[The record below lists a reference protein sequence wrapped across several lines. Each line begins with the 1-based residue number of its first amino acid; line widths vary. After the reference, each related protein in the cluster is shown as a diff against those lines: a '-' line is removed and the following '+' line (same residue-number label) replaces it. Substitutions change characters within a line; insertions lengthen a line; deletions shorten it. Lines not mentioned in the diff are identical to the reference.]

1 MTPRRTALA
10 AGVAALCAL
19 PGLGPAQEAGPAQ
32 RAAPAQRAGEAQQAA
47 PAQQAVLAGDVLK
60 SVRMVRTETP
70 PVIDGR
76 LDDAVWSAAAV
87 VDDFHQSQPI
97 EGAEPTERTEIYLL
111 YDEDALYI
119 GGRFWDSRP
128 DLIAAGTLRH
138 RSLRLGDDD
147 RIAIVLSPYNDRRS
161 GYKFETNA
169 NGVKHE
175 AIYQNVSQNLPVWNT
190 IWDAAS
196 TTGADGWTTE
206 IAIPLKSISF
216 DPENDTW
223 GVNFSR
229 AVRRKG
235 EEISWVSRN
244 RSYNPSIVGLATGF
258 TGLEQGL
265 GLDVVPSL
273 ALNRRRHFD
282 PADIAADNPS
292 GDTSSGPAG
301 ATANNSAGDSSGT
314 RPSLDL
320 FYKITPSLNGALT
333 LNTDF
338 SATEVDSRQ
347 VNLTRFNLFFPE
359 QRAFFLQDT
368 DIFEFG
374 RIGGRNSDTNQSV
387 SGPSREN
394 GRPFFSRRLGLSG
407 SGQPVDLDY
416 GGKLSGRIGPWS
428 VGGLAVRQAEF
439 GEVQSSDV
447 FVGRASLSVL
457 EESAVGFI
465 VTEGDPNSNL
475 GNSVAGMDFRYLNSR
490 LGNSRVIEAD
500 SWFLQSDTEGLV
512 GDDRAFG
519 LGLGAPNRAGLRWG
533 LAAKE
538 VQRNFNP
545 ALGYV
550 NRSGIRDRTAD
561 LGYTHH
567 FRGGPVASWF
577 ASVDAQRIEL
587 LGGGLQTQVVT
598 VTPLEIDSRSRDS
611 LVVQYKS
618 TDEVLIRPFRIYRD
632 PSDTSRQVVIP
643 EGRYSFGEYIATAS
657 SGSHRNFVAA
667 VNYRWGDF
675 FSGQREQ
682 YSTIMT
688 WRPTKHLTFNIAY
701 DYHDIR
707 LPQGAFVTR
716 LAHFTSEVAFNSD
729 LLWTNRIQYDN
740 VSEEVGINSRLHW
753 VLQDGREA
761 YLVLNHNLQD
771 YDRDNSYDKTLAD
784 LSLKVNYTFRF

>member
-1 MTPRRTALA
+1 MTFRHTASA
-10 AGVAALCAL
+10 AGFAALYAL
-19 PGLGPAQEAGPAQ
+19 SGPGAAQEAGPDA
-32 RAAPAQRAGEAQQAA
+32 
-47 PAQQAVLAGDVLK
+47 DVLK

-70 PVIDGR
+70 PAIDGR
-76 LDDAVWSAAAV
+76 LDDAVWARAAV

-111 YDEDALYI
+111 YDDDALYI
-119 GGRFWDSRP
+119 GGRFWDSEPER
-128 DLIAAGTLRH
+128 IAAGTLRH

-147 RIAIVLSPYNDRRS
+147 RIAIVLSPFNDRRS

-190 IWDAAS
+190 IWDVAS
-196 TTGADGWTTE
+196 TADSDGWATE

-216 DPENDTW
+216 DPELDTW
-223 GVNFSR
+223 GINFSR

-258 TGLEQGL
+258 TGLQQGL
-265 GLDVVPSL
+265 GLDVVPAV
-273 ALNRRRHFD
+273 ALNRRREF
-282 PADIAADNPS
+282 AAA
-292 GDTSSGPAG
+292 GDVS
-301 ATANNSAGDSSGT
+301 GDSSRS

-320 FYKITPSLNGALT
+320 FYKITPSLNSALT

-374 RIGGRNSDTNQSV
+374 RIGGRSSDVNQSV

-394 GRPFFSRRLGLSG
+394 GRPFFSRRLGLSD

-428 VGGLAVRQAEF
+428 VGGLAVRQTDFEDVA
-439 GEVQSSDV
+439 GSDV
-447 FVGRASLSVL
+447 FVGRASMSILD
-457 EESAVGFI
+457 ESAVGFI
-465 VTEGDPNSNL
+465 VTDGNPRSNL
-475 GNSVAGMDFRYLNSR
+475 DNSVTGVDLRYLNSR
-490 LGNSRVIEAD
+490 FGNSRVLEAD
-500 SWFLQSDTEGLV
+500 AWFLQSDTEGLS

-519 LGLGAPNRAGLRWG
+519 LGLRAPNRAGLRWG
-533 LAAKE
+533 LATKE
-538 VQRNFNP
+538 IQTNFNP

-550 NRSGIRDRTAD
+550 NRTGIRDRIAD
-561 LGYTHH
+561 VGYTHH
-567 FRGGPVASWF
+567 FRGGPIASWF
-577 ASVDAQRIEL
+577 ARVDAQRIEL
-587 LGGGLQTQVVT
+587 LDGGLQTQVVT
-598 VTPLEIDSRSRDS
+598 ITPLEIDSRSRDTV
-611 LVVQYKS
+611 VVQYKS

-632 PSDTSRQVVIP
+632 SADPSRQVVIP
-643 EGRYSFGEYIATAS
+643 PGRYSFDEFIASAN
-657 SGSHRNFVAA
+657 SGSHRRLVAA
-667 VNYRWGDF
+667 VHHRWGEF
-675 FSGQREQ
+675 FSGQRDQ
-682 YSTIMT
+682 YSTIVT
-688 WRPTKHLTFNIAY
+688 WRPTKHFTFRVGY

-716 LAHFTSEVAFNSD
+716 LANLATEVAFNSD
-729 LLWTNRIQYDN
+729 LLWINRVQYDN
-740 VSEEVGINSRLHW
+740 LSEEVGINSRLHW
-753 VLQDGREA
+753 VLRDGREA

-771 YDRDNSYDKTLAD
+771 YDRDNSFDETLSD

>member
-1 MTPRRTALA
+1 MRHTVLA
-10 AGVAALCAL
+10 AGIAALCAL
-19 PGLGPAQEAGPAQ
+19 PGLSA
-32 RAAPAQRAGEAQQAA
+32 AQQAGL
-47 PAQQAVLAGDVLK
+47 AQRPGPEGDVLK
-60 SVRMVRTETP
+60 SVRMVRTDTP

-76 LDDAVWSAAAV
+76 LDDAVWASAAV

-97 EGAEPTERTEIYLL
+97 EGGEPTERTEIYLL

-119 GGRFWDSRP
+119 GGRFWDSEP
-128 DLIAAGTLRH
+128 DLIAASTLRH

-147 RIAIVLSPYNDRRS
+147 RIAIVLSPHNDRRS

-190 IWDAAS
+190 IWDVAS
-196 TTGADGWTTE
+196 TTDAEGWVTE

-223 GVNFSR
+223 GINFSR

-244 RSYNPSIVGLATGF
+244 RSYNPSIVGLATGL
-258 TGLEQGL
+258 TGLQQGL

-273 ALNRRRHFD
+273 ALNRRRLFD
-282 PADIAADNPS
+282 PADNPS
-292 GDTSSGPAG
+292 GETSRS
-301 ATANNSAGDSSGT
+301 

-320 FYKITPSLNGALT
+320 FYKITPSLNSALT

-338 SATEVDSRQ
+338 SASEVDSRQ

-374 RIGGRNSDTNQSV
+374 RIGGRNSDTNQSI

-394 GRPFFSRRLGLSG
+394 GRPFFSRRLGLSD

-439 GEVQSSDV
+439 GGIESSEV
-447 FVGRASLSVL
+447 FVGRASLSIL
-457 EESAVGFI
+457 EESAVGLI
-465 VTEGDPNSNL
+465 VTDGDPNTNL
-475 GNSVAGMDFRYLNSR
+475 DNSVAGADFRYLNSR
-490 LGNSRVIEAD
+490 LGYGGVIEGDA
-500 SWFLQSDTEGLV
+500 WFLQSDTEGLTE
-512 GDDRAFG
+512 DDRAFG
-519 LGLGAPNRAGLRWG
+519 LGLRAPNRAGLRWG

-538 VQRNFNP
+538 VQSNFNP

-567 FRGGPVASWF
+567 YRGGPIASWF
-577 ASVDAQRIEL
+577 ASIDAQRIEL

-598 VTPLEIDSRSRDS
+598 ITPLEIDSRSRDT
-611 LVVQYKS
+611 LVVQFKS

-643 EGRYSFGEYIATAS
+643 EGRYSFDEYIATAS

-688 WRPTKHLTFNIAY
+688 WRPTKHFTFRLAY

-716 LAHFTSEVAFNSD
+716 LANFTSEVAFNSD

-753 VLQDGREA
+753 VLRDGRDA

-771 YDRDNSYDKTLAD
+771 YDRNNSYDETLAD

>member
-1 MTPRRTALA
+1 MRHTVLA
-10 AGVAALCAL
+10 AGIAALCAL
-19 PGLGPAQEAGPAQ
+19 PGLSA
-32 RAAPAQRAGEAQQAA
+32 AQQAGL
-47 PAQQAVLAGDVLK
+47 AQRPGPEGDVLK
-60 SVRMVRTETP
+60 SVRMVRTDTP

-76 LDDAVWSAAAV
+76 LDDAVWASAAV

-97 EGAEPTERTEIYLL
+97 EGGEPTERTEIYLL

-119 GGRFWDSRP
+119 GGRFWDSEP
-128 DLIAAGTLRH
+128 DLIAASTLRH

-147 RIAIVLSPYNDRRS
+147 RIAIVLSPHNDRRS

-190 IWDAAS
+190 IWDVAS
-196 TTGADGWTTE
+196 TTDAEGWVTE

-223 GVNFSR
+223 GINFSR

-244 RSYNPSIVGLATGF
+244 RSYNPSIVGLATGL
-258 TGLEQGL
+258 TGLQQGL

-273 ALNRRRHFD
+273 ALNRRRLFD
-282 PADIAADNPS
+282 PADNPS
-292 GDTSSGPAG
+292 GETSRS
-301 ATANNSAGDSSGT
+301 

-320 FYKITPSLNGALT
+320 FYKITPSLNSALT

-338 SATEVDSRQ
+338 SASEVDSRQ

-374 RIGGRNSDTNQSV
+374 RIGGRNSDTNQSI

-394 GRPFFSRRLGLSG
+394 GRPFFSRRLGLSD

-439 GEVQSSDV
+439 GGIESSEV
-447 FVGRASLSVL
+447 FVGRASLSIL
-457 EESAVGFI
+457 EESAVGLI
-465 VTEGDPNSNL
+465 VTDGDPNTNL
-475 GNSVAGMDFRYLNSR
+475 DNSVAGADFRYLNSR
-490 LGNSRVIEAD
+490 LGNGGVIEGDA
-500 SWFLQSDTEGLV
+500 WFLQSDTEGLTE
-512 GDDRAFG
+512 DDRAFG
-519 LGLGAPNRAGLRWG
+519 LGLRAPNRAGLRWG

-538 VQRNFNP
+538 VQSNFNP

-567 FRGGPVASWF
+567 YRGGPIASWF
-577 ASVDAQRIEL
+577 ASIDAQRIEL

-598 VTPLEIDSRSRDS
+598 ITPLEIDSRSRDT
-611 LVVQYKS
+611 LVVQFKS

-643 EGRYSFGEYIATAS
+643 EGRYSFDEYIATAS

-688 WRPTKHLTFNIAY
+688 WRPTKHFTFRLAY

-716 LAHFTSEVAFNSD
+716 LANFTSEVAFNSD

-753 VLQDGREA
+753 VLRDGRDA

-771 YDRDNSYDKTLAD
+771 YDRNNSYDETLAD

>member
-1 MTPRRTALA
+1 MTLRHTALA
-10 AGVAALCAL
+10 AGIAVLCAL
-19 PGLGPAQEAGPAQ
+19 PGLSVAQQAGLAQ
-32 RAAPAQRAGEAQQAA
+32 RADAAQRAE
-47 PAQQAVLAGDVLK
+47 PEGDALK
-60 SVRMVRTETP
+60 SVRMVRTDTP

-76 LDDAVWSAAAV
+76 LDDAVWASAAV

-190 IWDAAS
+190 IWDVAS
-196 TTGADGWTTE
+196 TTDAEGWVTE

-223 GVNFSR
+223 GINFSR

-244 RSYNPSIVGLATGF
+244 RSYNPGIVGEAIGLV
-258 TGLEQGL
+258 GLEQGL

-273 ALNRRRHFD
+273 ALNRRRVFD
-282 PADIAADNPS
+282 PS
-292 GDTSSGPAG
+292 GETSRS
-301 ATANNSAGDSSGT
+301 

-320 FYKITPSLNGALT
+320 FYKITPSLNSALT

-347 VNLTRFNLFFPE
+347 VNLTRFSLFFPE

-374 RIGGRNSDTNQSV
+374 RIGGRNSDTNQSI

-394 GRPFFSRRLGLSG
+394 GRPFFSRRLGLSD

-439 GEVQSSDV
+439 GGIESSDV
-447 FVGRASLSVL
+447 FVGRASLSIL

-465 VTEGDPNSNL
+465 VTDGDPNTNL
-475 GNSVAGMDFRYLNSR
+475 DNSVAGADFRYLNSR
-490 LGNSRVIEAD
+490 LGNGGVIEAD
-500 SWFLQSDTEGLV
+500 AWFLQSDTEGLSA
-512 GDDRAFG
+512 DDRAFG
-519 LGLGAPNRAGLRWG
+519 LGLRAPNRAGLRWG

-538 VQRNFNP
+538 VQSNFNP

-561 LGYTHH
+561 LGYTHF
-567 FRGGPVASWF
+567 FRGGPIASWF
-577 ASVDAQRIEL
+577 ASIDAQRIEL
-587 LGGGLQTQVVT
+587 LGGGLQTQVFT
-598 VTPLEIDSRSRDS
+598 ITPLEIDSRSRDS

-643 EGRYSFGEYIATAS
+643 AGRYSFDEYIATAA
-657 SGSHRNFVAA
+657 SGSHRNLVAA

-688 WRPTKHLTFNIAY
+688 WRPTKHFTFRLAY

-716 LAHFTSEVAFNSD
+716 LANFTSEVAFNSD

-753 VLQDGREA
+753 VLRDGREA

-771 YDRDNSYDKTLAD
+771 YDRNNSYDETLSD

>member
-1 MTPRRTALA
+1 MTLRHTVLA
-10 AGVAALCAL
+10 AGIAALCAL
-19 PGLGPAQEAGPAQ
+19 PGLSA
-32 RAAPAQRAGEAQQAA
+32 AQQAGL
-47 PAQQAVLAGDVLK
+47 AQRPGPEGDVLK
-60 SVRMVRTETP
+60 SVRMVRTDTP

-76 LDDAVWSAAAV
+76 LDDAVWASAAV

-97 EGAEPTERTEIYLL
+97 EGGEPTERTEIYLL

-119 GGRFWDSRP
+119 GGRFWDSEP
-128 DLIAAGTLRH
+128 DLIAASTLRH

-147 RIAIVLSPYNDRRS
+147 RIAIVLSPHNDRRS

-190 IWDAAS
+190 IWDVAS
-196 TTGADGWTTE
+196 TTDAEGWVTE

-223 GVNFSR
+223 GINFSR

-244 RSYNPSIVGLATGF
+244 RSYNPSIVGLATGL
-258 TGLEQGL
+258 TGLQQGL

-273 ALNRRRHFD
+273 ALNRRRLFD
-282 PADIAADNPS
+282 PADNPS
-292 GDTSSGPAG
+292 GETSRS
-301 ATANNSAGDSSGT
+301 

-320 FYKITPSLNGALT
+320 FYKITPSLNSALT

-338 SATEVDSRQ
+338 SASEVDSRQ

-374 RIGGRNSDTNQSV
+374 RIGGRNSDTNQSI

-394 GRPFFSRRLGLSG
+394 GRPFFSRRLGLSD

-439 GEVQSSDV
+439 GGIESSEV
-447 FVGRASLSVL
+447 FVGRASLSIL
-457 EESAVGFI
+457 EESAVGLI
-465 VTEGDPNSNL
+465 VTDGDPNTNL
-475 GNSVAGMDFRYLNSR
+475 DNSVAGADFRYLNSR
-490 LGNSRVIEAD
+490 LGNGGVIEGDA
-500 SWFLQSDTEGLV
+500 WFLQSDTEGLTE
-512 GDDRAFG
+512 DDRAFG
-519 LGLGAPNRAGLRWG
+519 LGLRAPNRAGLRWG

-538 VQRNFNP
+538 VQSNFNP

-567 FRGGPVASWF
+567 YRGGPIASWF
-577 ASVDAQRIEL
+577 ASIDAQRIEL

-598 VTPLEIDSRSRDS
+598 ITPLEIDSRSRDT
-611 LVVQYKS
+611 LVVQFKS

-643 EGRYSFGEYIATAS
+643 EGRYSFDEYIATAS

-688 WRPTKHLTFNIAY
+688 WRPTKHFTFRLAY

-716 LAHFTSEVAFNSD
+716 LANFTSEVAFNSD

-753 VLQDGREA
+753 VLRDGRDA

-771 YDRDNSYDKTLAD
+771 YDRNNSYDETLAD

>member
-1 MTPRRTALA
+1 MSRRPKAWP
-10 AGVAALCAL
+10 AGVAALGALAGVCA
-19 PGLGPAQEAGPAQ
+19 AQEPAA
-32 RAAPAQRAGEAQQAA
+32 RAE
-47 PAQQAVLAGDVLK
+47 VLK
-60 SVRMVRTETP
+60 SVRMVRTDTP

-76 LDDAVWSAAAV
+76 LDDAVWARAAV

-97 EGAEPTERTEIYLL
+97 EGAEPTERTEVYLL
-111 YDEDALYI
+111 YDDDTLYI
-119 GGRFWDSRP
+119 GGRFWDSEPER
-128 DLIAAGTLRH
+128 IAAGTLRH

-147 RIAIVLSPYNDRRS
+147 RIAVVLSPFNDRRS

-175 AIYQNVSQNLPVWNT
+175 AIYQNVSQNLPVWDT
-190 IWDAAS
+190 IWDVAS
-196 TTGADGWTTE
+196 TTDADGWMTE

-258 TGLEQGL
+258 AGLQQGL
-265 GLDVVPSL
+265 GLDVVPSI
-273 ALNRRRHFD
+273 ALNRRRVFD
-282 PADIAADNPS
+282 PS
-292 GDTSSGPAG
+292 GDSSA
-301 ATANNSAGDSSGT
+301 S

-347 VNLTRFNLFFPE
+347 VNLSRFNLFFPE

-374 RIGGRNSDTNQSV
+374 RIGGRGSDVNRSV

-394 GRPFFSRRLGLSG
+394 GRPFFSRSLGLG
-407 SGQPVDLDY
+407 DSGQPVDLDY

-428 VGGLAVRQAEF
+428 VGGLAVRQAGF
-439 GEVQSSDV
+439 GGVRSGNA
-447 FVGRASLSVL
+447 FVGRASLSIL

-465 VTEGDPNSNL
+465 VTEGDPRSNSD
-475 GNSVAGMDFRYLNSR
+475 NSVAGADFRYLNSR
-490 LGNSRVIEAD
+490 LGNGRVIEAD
-500 SWFLQSDTEGLV
+500 AWFLRSDTDGRS
-512 GDDRAFG
+512 GNDRAFG
-519 LGLGAPNRAGLRWG
+519 LGLRAPNRAGLRWG
-533 LAAKE
+533 LAARE
-538 VQRNFNP
+538 VQSNFNP

-550 NRSGIRDRTAD
+550 NRSGIRDHTAD
-561 LGYTHH
+561 LGYTRH
-567 FRGGPVASWF
+567 FRGGRVASWF
-577 ASVDAQRIEL
+577 ASVDAQRIDL
-587 LGGGLQTQVVT
+587 LDGGLQTQVIT

-611 LVVQYKS
+611 FVLQYIS
-618 TDEVLIRPFRIYRD
+618 TDEVLVRPFRIHQDLSD
-632 PSDTSRQVVIP
+632 PSRQVVIP
-643 EGRYSFGEYIATAS
+643 RGRYSFDEYVATVA
-657 SGSHRNFVAA
+657 SGSHRKFVAA
-667 VNYRWGDF
+667 VHHRRGDF
-675 FSGQREQ
+675 FSGKRIN
-682 YSTIMT
+682 YGTIMT
-688 WRPTKHLTFNIAY
+688 LRPTKHFTFRFGY
-701 DYHDIR
+701 DHHDIR

-716 LAHFTSEVAFNSD
+716 LANLSSEVAFNAN
-729 LLWTNRIQYDN
+729 LLWINRVQYDN
-740 VSEEVGINSRLHW
+740 VSEEVGVNSRLHW

-771 YDRDNSYDKTLAD
+771 YDRDNSFDETLSD
-784 LSLKVNYTFRF
+784 LSVKVNYTFRF

>member
-1 MTPRRTALA
+1 MTLRHTVLA
-10 AGVAALCAL
+10 AGIAALCAL
-19 PGLGPAQEAGPAQ
+19 PGLSA
-32 RAAPAQRAGEAQQAA
+32 AQQAGL
-47 PAQQAVLAGDVLK
+47 AQRPGPEGDVLK
-60 SVRMVRTETP
+60 SVRMVRTDTP

-76 LDDAVWSAAAV
+76 LDDAVWASAAV

-97 EGAEPTERTEIYLL
+97 EGGEPTERTEIYLL

-119 GGRFWDSRP
+119 GGRFWDSEP
-128 DLIAAGTLRH
+128 DLIAASTLRH

-147 RIAIVLSPYNDRRS
+147 RIAIVLSPHNDRRS

-190 IWDAAS
+190 IWDVAS
-196 TTGADGWTTE
+196 TTDAEGWVTE

-223 GVNFSR
+223 GINFSR

-244 RSYNPSIVGLATGF
+244 RSYNPSIVGLATGL
-258 TGLEQGL
+258 TGLQQGL

-273 ALNRRRHFD
+273 ALNRRRLFD
-282 PADIAADNPS
+282 PADNPS
-292 GDTSSGPAG
+292 GETSRS
-301 ATANNSAGDSSGT
+301 

-320 FYKITPSLNGALT
+320 FYKITPSLNSALT

-338 SATEVDSRQ
+338 SASEVDSRQ

-374 RIGGRNSDTNQSV
+374 RIGGRNSDTNQSI

-394 GRPFFSRRLGLSG
+394 GRPFFSRRLGLSD

-439 GEVQSSDV
+439 GGIESSEV
-447 FVGRASLSVL
+447 FVGRASLSIL
-457 EESAVGFI
+457 EESAVGLI
-465 VTEGDPNSNL
+465 VTDGDPNTNL
-475 GNSVAGMDFRYLNSR
+475 DNSVAGADFRYLNSR
-490 LGNSRVIEAD
+490 LGYGGVIEGDA
-500 SWFLQSDTEGLV
+500 WFLQSDTEGLTE
-512 GDDRAFG
+512 DDRAFG
-519 LGLGAPNRAGLRWG
+519 LGLRAPNRAGLRWG

-538 VQRNFNP
+538 VQSNFNP

-567 FRGGPVASWF
+567 YRGGPIASWF
-577 ASVDAQRIEL
+577 ASIDAQRIEL

-598 VTPLEIDSRSRDS
+598 ITPLEIDSRSRDT
-611 LVVQYKS
+611 LVVQFKS

-643 EGRYSFGEYIATAS
+643 EGRYSFDEYIATAS

-688 WRPTKHLTFNIAY
+688 WRPTKHFTFRLAY

-716 LAHFTSEVAFNSD
+716 LANFTSEVAFNSD

-753 VLQDGREA
+753 VLRDGRDA

-771 YDRDNSYDKTLAD
+771 YDRNNSYDETLAD

>member
-1 MTPRRTALA
+1 MTFRHTASA
-10 AGVAALCAL
+10 AGIAALCAL
-19 PGLGPAQEAGPAQ
+19 PGPGA
-32 RAAPAQRAGEAQQAA
+32 AQQAGPDA
-47 PAQQAVLAGDVLK
+47 DVLK
-60 SVRMVRTETP
+60 SVRMVRTDTP

-76 LDDAVWSAAAV
+76 LDDAVWARAAL

-119 GGRFWDSRP
+119 GGRFWDSEPER
-128 DLIAAGTLRH
+128 IAASTLRH

-147 RIAIVLSPYNDRRS
+147 RIAIVLSPFNDRRS

-190 IWDAAS
+190 IWDVAS
-196 TTGADGWTTE
+196 TTNSDGWATE

-216 DPENDTW
+216 DPDNDTW
-223 GVNFSR
+223 GINFSR

-244 RSYNPSIVGLATGF
+244 RTYNPSIVGIATGL

-265 GLDVVPSL
+265 GLDIVPSV

-282 PADIAADNPS
+282 SAVENP
-292 GDTSSGPAG
+292 DKIAG
-301 ATANNSAGDSSGT
+301 AVPGENPGGIAGDSSRT

-320 FYKITPSLNGALT
+320 FYKVTPSLNAALT

-374 RIGGRNSDTNQSV
+374 RIGGRTSDANRSA
-387 SGPSREN
+387 SGASLQN
-394 GRPFFSRRLGLSG
+394 GRPFFSRRLGLSAT
-407 SGQPVDLDY
+407 GQPVDLDY

-439 GEVQSSDV
+439 GGVGSSDV
-447 FVGRASLSVL
+447 FAGRASLSIL
-457 EESAVGFI
+457 EESALGFI

-475 GNSVAGMDFRYLNSR
+475 GNSVAGVDFRYLNSR
-490 LGNSRVIEAD
+490 LGNSRVLEAD
-500 SWFLQSDTEGLV
+500 AWFMESDTEGLS

-519 LGLGAPNRAGLRWG
+519 LGLRAPNRSGLRWG
-533 LAAKE
+533 LASKE
-538 VQRNFNP
+538 IQRNFNP

-550 NRSGIRDRTAD
+550 NRSGIRDQTAD
-561 LGYTHH
+561 VGHTHY
-567 FRGGPVASWF
+567 FSGGPIASWF
-577 ASVDAQRIEL
+577 AGIDVQRIERL
-587 LGGGLQTQVVT
+587 DGGLQTQVIT
-598 VTPLEIDSRSRDS
+598 VTPLEIDSRSRDGI
-611 LVVQYKS
+611 VVQHQS
-618 TDEVLIRPFRIYRD
+618 TDEVLARPFRIHRD
-632 PSDTSRQVVIP
+632 PSDASRLIVIP
-643 EGRYSFGEYIATAS
+643 EGRYSFDEYVVTAS
-657 SGSHRNFVAA
+657 SGSHRKLAA
-667 VNYRWGDF
+667 GVNYRSGDF
-675 FSGQREQ
+675 YGGERVNLA
-682 YSTIMT
+682 TIVT
-688 WRPTKHLTFNIAY
+688 WRPTKNFTFRLAY
-701 DYHDIR
+701 DWNDIS

-716 LAHFTSEVAFNSD
+716 LSQLTTEVAFNSD
-729 LLWTNRIQYDN
+729 LSWINLVQYDN
-740 VSEEVGINSRLHW
+740 VTEEVGINSRLHW
-753 VLQDGREA
+753 VLRDGREA

-771 YDRDNSYDKTLAD
+771 YDRDNSFDETLSD

>member
-1 MTPRRTALA
+1 MTFRHTASA
-10 AGVAALCAL
+10 AGFAALYAL
-19 PGLGPAQEAGPAQ
+19 SGPGAAQEAGPDA
-32 RAAPAQRAGEAQQAA
+32 
-47 PAQQAVLAGDVLK
+47 DVLK
-60 SVRMVRTETP
+60 SVRMVRTDTP
-70 PVIDGR
+70 PAIDGR
-76 LDDAVWSAAAV
+76 LDDAVWTRAAI

-111 YDEDALYI
+111 YDDDALYI
-119 GGRFWDSRP
+119 GGRFWDSEPER
-128 DLIAAGTLRH
+128 IAAGTLRH

-147 RIAIVLSPYNDRRS
+147 RIAIVLSPFNDRRS

-190 IWDAAS
+190 IWDVAS
-196 TTGADGWTTE
+196 SADSEGWVTE

-216 DPENDTW
+216 DPELDTW
-223 GVNFSR
+223 GINFSR

-258 TGLEQGL
+258 TGLQQGL
-265 GLDVVPSL
+265 GLDVVPAV
-273 ALNRRRHFD
+273 ALNRRREF
-282 PADIAADNPS
+282 AAA
-292 GDTSSGPAG
+292 GDVS
-301 ATANNSAGDSSGT
+301 GDSSRS

-320 FYKITPSLNGALT
+320 FYKITPSLNSALT

-374 RIGGRNSDTNQSV
+374 RIGGRSSDVNQSV

-394 GRPFFSRRLGLSG
+394 GRPFFSRRLGLSD

-428 VGGLAVRQAEF
+428 VGGLAVRQTDFEDVA
-439 GEVQSSDV
+439 GSDV
-447 FVGRASLSVL
+447 FVGRASMSILD
-457 EESAVGFI
+457 ESAVGFI
-465 VTEGDPNSNL
+465 VTDGDPNSNL
-475 GNSVAGMDFRYLNSR
+475 DNSVTGVDLRYLNSR
-490 LGNSRVIEAD
+490 FGNNRVLEAD
-500 SWFLQSDTEGLV
+500 AWFLQSDTEGLS

-519 LGLGAPNRAGLRWG
+519 LGLRAPNRAGLRWG
-533 LAAKE
+533 LATKE
-538 VQRNFNP
+538 IQTNFNP

-550 NRSGIRDRTAD
+550 NRAGIRDRIAD
-561 LGYTHH
+561 VGYTHH

-577 ASVDAQRIEL
+577 AGIDAQRIEL
-587 LGGGLQTQVVT
+587 LDGGLQTQVVT
-598 VTPLEIDSRSRDS
+598 ITPLEIDSRSRDTV
-611 LVVQYKS
+611 VVQYKS
-618 TDEVLIRPFRIYRD
+618 TDEVLIRPFHIYRD
-632 PSDTSRQVVIP
+632 SADPSRQVVIP
-643 EGRYSFGEYIATAS
+643 PGRYSFDEFIASAN
-657 SGSHRNFVAA
+657 SGSHRRLVAA
-667 VNYRWGDF
+667 VHHQWGEF
-675 FSGQREQ
+675 FSGQRDQ
-682 YSTIMT
+682 YSTIVT
-688 WRPTKHLTFNIAY
+688 WRPTKHFTFRVGY

-716 LAHFTSEVAFNSD
+716 LANLATEVAFNSD
-729 LLWTNRIQYDN
+729 LLWINLVQYDN
-740 VSEEVGINSRLHW
+740 LSEEVGINSRLHW
-753 VLQDGREA
+753 VLRDGREA

-771 YDRDNSYDKTLAD
+771 YDRDNSFDETLSD

>member
-1 MTPRRTALA
+1 MTTPRTALA
-10 AGVAALCAL
+10 ASAALCLL
-19 PGLGPAQEAGPAQ
+19 PGPGA
-32 RAAPAQRAGEAQQAA
+32 
-47 PAQQAVLAGDVLK
+47 AQQAVSDADAMK
-60 SVRMVRTETP
+60 SVRMVRTDTP

-76 LDDAVWSAAAV
+76 LDDAVWARAAV

-119 GGRFWDSRP
+119 GGRFWDSEP
-128 DLIAAGTLRH
+128 DLIAASTLRH

-175 AIYQNVSQNLPVWNT
+175 AIYQNVSQNLSVWNT
-190 IWDAAS
+190 IWDVAS
-196 TTGADGWTTE
+196 STDNEGWITE

-216 DPENDTW
+216 DPANDTW
-223 GVNFSR
+223 GINFSR

-244 RSYNPSIVGLATGF
+244 RSYNPGIVGLATGI

-265 GLDVVPSL
+265 GLDVVPSF
-273 ALNRRRHFD
+273 ALNRRQIFD
-282 PADIAADNPS
+282 PS
-292 GDTSSGPAG
+292 SDTSRS
-301 ATANNSAGDSSGT
+301 

-320 FYKITPSLNGALT
+320 FYKITPSLNSALT

-347 VNLTRFNLFFPE
+347 VNLTRFSLFFPE

-374 RIGGRNSDTNQSV
+374 RLGSRNSDVNRSL

-394 GRPFFSRRLGLSG
+394 GRPFFSRRLGLSD

-416 GGKLSGRIGPWS
+416 GGKLSGRIGSWS

-439 GEVQSSDV
+439 GEVDSSDV
-447 FVGRASLSVL
+447 FVGRASLSIL

-465 VTEGDPNSNL
+465 VTQGDPNSNL
-475 GNSVAGMDFRYLNSR
+475 DNSVAGVDFRYLNSR
-490 LGNSRVIEAD
+490 LGNGRVIEAD
-500 SWFLQSDTEGLV
+500 AWFQQSDTEGLS

-519 LGLGAPNRAGLRWG
+519 LGLRAPNRSGLRWG

-538 VQRNFNP
+538 IQSDFNP
-545 ALGYV
+545 ALGFV
-550 NRSGIRDRTAD
+550 NRSGIRDQTAD

-567 FRGGPVASWF
+567 FRGGPIASWF
-577 ASVDAQRIEL
+577 ASIDAQRIERL
-587 LGGGLQTQVVT
+587 DGGLQTQVFT
-598 VTPLEIDSRSRDS
+598 ISPLEIDSRSRDS
-611 LVVQYKS
+611 LVVQYQS

-632 PSDTSRQVVIP
+632 PSDPSRQVVIP
-643 EGRYSFGEYIATAS
+643 AGRYSFDEYVATAT
-657 SGSHRNFVAA
+657 SGSHRNLVAA
-667 VNYRWGDF
+667 VHHRWGEF
-675 FSGQREQ
+675 FSGKRDQ

-688 WRPTKHLTFNIAY
+688 WRPTKHFTFRVGY

-716 LAHFTSEVAFNSD
+716 LANFTSEVAFNSD

-771 YDRDNSYDKTLAD
+771 FDRNNSFHETLSD
-784 LSLKVNYTFRF
+784 LSMKVNYTFRF

>member
-1 MTPRRTALA
+1 MRHTVLA

-19 PGLGPAQEAGPAQ
+19 PGLSAAQQAGAAQPAEPAQ
-32 RAAPAQRAGEAQQAA
+32 RAAPAG
-47 PAQQAVLAGDVLK
+47 GVLK
-60 SVRMVRTETP
+60 SVRMVRTDTP

-76 LDDAVWSAAAV
+76 LDDAVWAHAAV

-119 GGRFWDSRP
+119 GGRFWDSEP

-190 IWDAAS
+190 IWDVAS
-196 TTGADGWTTE
+196 TTDSEGWVTE

-223 GVNFSR
+223 GINFSR

-244 RSYNPSIVGLATGF
+244 RSYNPGIVGEATGF
-258 TGLEQGL
+258 AGLEQGL
-265 GLDVVPSL
+265 GLDVVPSF
-273 ALNRRRHFD
+273 ALNRRRVFD
-282 PADIAADNPS
+282 PS
-292 GDTSSGPAG
+292 GESSR
-301 ATANNSAGDSSGT
+301 S

-320 FYKITPSLNGALT
+320 FYKVTPSLNSALT
-333 LNTDF
+333 VNTDF

-347 VNLTRFNLFFPE
+347 VNLTRFSLFFPE

-394 GRPFFSRRLGLSG
+394 GRPFFSRRLGLSD

-428 VGGLAVRQAEF
+428 VGALAVRQAEF
-439 GEVQSSDV
+439 GGVESSDV
-447 FVGRASLSVL
+447 FVGRASLSIL

-465 VTEGDPNSNL
+465 VTDGDPNTNL
-475 GNSVAGMDFRYLNSR
+475 DNSVAGMDFRFLNSR
-490 LGNSRVIEAD
+490 LGNGGVMEAD
-500 SWFLQSDTEGLV
+500 AWFLQSDTEGLNA
-512 GDDRAFG
+512 DDRAFG
-519 LGLGAPNRAGLRWG
+519 LGLRAPNRAGLRWG

-538 VQRNFNP
+538 VQSNFNP

-550 NRSGIRDRTAD
+550 NRSGIRDHTAD

-567 FRGGPVASWF
+567 FRGGPIASWF

-587 LGGGLQTQVVT
+587 LRGGLQTQVFT
-598 VTPLEIDSRSRDS
+598 ITPLEIDSRSRDS
-611 LVVQYKS
+611 LVVQYKF

-643 EGRYSFGEYIATAS
+643 EGRYSFDEYIATAS
-657 SGSHRNFVAA
+657 SGSHRNLVAA

-688 WRPTKHLTFNIAY
+688 WRPTKHFTFTLAY

-729 LLWTNRIQYDN
+729 LLWTNQIQYDN

-753 VLQDGREA
+753 VLRDGREA

-771 YDRDNSYDKTLAD
+771 YDRDNSYDETLAD

>member
-1 MTPRRTALA
+1 MRHTVLA
-10 AGVAALCAL
+10 AGIAALCTL
-19 PGLGPAQEAGPAQ
+19 PGMSAAQQSGLAQ
-32 RAAPAQRAGEAQQAA
+32 RAEPE
-47 PAQQAVLAGDVLK
+47 GDALK
-60 SVRMVRTETP
+60 SVRMVRTDTP

-76 LDDAVWSAAAV
+76 LDDAVWASAAV

-111 YDEDALYI
+111 YDENALYI
-119 GGRFWDSRP
+119 GGRFWDSEP

-190 IWDAAS
+190 IWDVAS
-196 TTGADGWTTE
+196 TTDAEGWVTE

-223 GVNFSR
+223 GINFSR

-244 RSYNPSIVGLATGF
+244 RSYNPGIVGLATGL
-258 TGLEQGL
+258 TGLQQGL

-273 ALNRRRHFD
+273 ALNRRRFFD
-282 PADIAADNPS
+282 PVSNPS
-292 GDTSSGPAG
+292 ADPSRS
-301 ATANNSAGDSSGT
+301 

-347 VNLTRFNLFFPE
+347 VNLTRFSLFFPE

-394 GRPFFSRRLGLSG
+394 GRPFFSRRLGLSD

-439 GEVQSSDV
+439 GGIESSDV
-447 FVGRASLSVL
+447 FVGRASLSIL

-465 VTEGDPNSNL
+465 VTDGDPNSNL
-475 GNSVAGMDFRYLNSR
+475 DNSVAGVDIRYLNSR
-490 LGNSRVIEAD
+490 LGNSRVLEAD
-500 SWFLQSDTEGLV
+500 AWLLQSDTEGLTE
-512 GDDRAFG
+512 DDHAFG
-519 LGLGAPNRAGLRWG
+519 LGLRAPNRAGLRWG

-538 VQRNFNP
+538 VQSNFNP

-567 FRGGPVASWF
+567 YRGGPIASWF
-577 ASVDAQRIEL
+577 ASIDAQRIEL

-598 VTPLEIDSRSRDS
+598 ITPLEIDSRSRDT

-643 EGRYSFGEYIATAS
+643 EGRYSFDEYIATAA
-657 SGSHRNFVAA
+657 SGSHRNLVAA

-688 WRPTKHLTFNIAY
+688 WRPTKHFTFRLAY

-716 LAHFTSEVAFNSD
+716 LANFTSEVAFNSD

-753 VLQDGREA
+753 VLRDGREA

-771 YDRDNSYDKTLAD
+771 YDRNNSYDETLAD

>member
-1 MTPRRTALA
+1 MRHTVLA
-10 AGVAALCAL
+10 AGIAALCTL
-19 PGLGPAQEAGPAQ
+19 PGMSAAQQSGLAQ
-32 RAAPAQRAGEAQQAA
+32 RAEPE
-47 PAQQAVLAGDVLK
+47 GDALK
-60 SVRMVRTETP
+60 SVRMVRTDTP

-76 LDDAVWSAAAV
+76 LDDAVWASAAV

-111 YDEDALYI
+111 YDENALYI
-119 GGRFWDSRP
+119 GGRFWDSEP
-128 DLIAAGTLRH
+128 GLIAAGTLRH

-190 IWDAAS
+190 IWDVAS
-196 TTGADGWTTE
+196 TTDAEGWVTE

-223 GVNFSR
+223 GINFSR

-235 EEISWVSRN
+235 EEIAWVSRN
-244 RSYNPSIVGLATGF
+244 RSYNPGIVGLATGL
-258 TGLEQGL
+258 TGLQQGL

-273 ALNRRRHFD
+273 ALNRRRFFD
-282 PADIAADNPS
+282 PASNPS
-292 GDTSSGPAG
+292 ADPSRS
-301 ATANNSAGDSSGT
+301 

-347 VNLTRFNLFFPE
+347 VNLTRFSLFFPE

-394 GRPFFSRRLGLSG
+394 GRPFFSRRLGLSD

-439 GEVQSSDV
+439 GGIESSDV
-447 FVGRASLSVL
+447 FVGRASLSIL

-465 VTEGDPNSNL
+465 VTDGDPNSNL
-475 GNSVAGMDFRYLNSR
+475 DNSVAGVDFRYLNSR
-490 LGNSRVIEAD
+490 LGNSRVLEAD
-500 SWFLQSDTEGLV
+500 AWLLQSDTEGLTE
-512 GDDRAFG
+512 DDRAFG
-519 LGLGAPNRAGLRWG
+519 LGLRAPNRAGLRWG

-567 FRGGPVASWF
+567 YRGGPIASWF
-577 ASVDAQRIEL
+577 ASIDAQRIEL
-587 LGGGLQTQVVT
+587 LGGGLQTQVFT
-598 VTPLEIDSRSRDS
+598 ITPLEIDSRSRDS

-643 EGRYSFGEYIATAS
+643 EGRYSFDEYIATAA
-657 SGSHRNFVAA
+657 SGSHRNLVAA

-688 WRPTKHLTFNIAY
+688 WRPTKHFTFRLAY

-716 LAHFTSEVAFNSD
+716 LANFTSEVAFNSD

-753 VLQDGREA
+753 VLRDGREA

-771 YDRDNSYDKTLAD
+771 YDRNNSYDETLAD

>member
-1 MTPRRTALA
+1 MTLRHTASA
-10 AGVAALCAL
+10 AGIAALCT
-19 PGLGPAQEAGPAQ
+19 
-32 RAAPAQRAGEAQQAA
+32 
-47 PAQQAVLAGDVLK
+47 
-60 SVRMVRTETP
+60 RMVRTDTP

-76 LDDAVWSAAAV
+76 LDDAVWAGAAV

-111 YDEDALYI
+111 YDDDALYI
-119 GGRFWDSRP
+119 GGRFWDSEPER
-128 DLIAAGTLRH
+128 IAAGTLRH

-147 RIAIVLSPYNDRRS
+147 RIAIVLSPFNDRRS

-190 IWDAAS
+190 IWDVAS
-196 TTGADGWTTE
+196 TTDSDGWATE

-216 DPENDTW
+216 DPEMDTW
-223 GVNFSR
+223 GINFSR

-244 RSYNPSIVGLATGF
+244 RSYNPSIVGLATGI
-258 TGLEQGL
+258 TGLQQGL
-265 GLDVVPSL
+265 GLDVVPSF
-273 ALNRRRHFD
+273 ALNRRREF
-282 PADIAADNPS
+282 
-292 GDTSSGPAG
+292 
-301 ATANNSAGDSSGT
+301 ATAGGVSGNSSGDSSRA

-428 VGGLAVRQAEF
+428 IGGLAVRQAEF
-439 GEVQSSDV
+439 GEVDSSDV
-447 FVGRASLSVL
+447 FAGRASLSIL
-457 EESAVGFI
+457 EESAVGLI

-475 GNSVAGMDFRYLNSR
+475 DNSVAGADFRYLNSR
-490 LGNSRVIEAD
+490 LGNGRVLEAD
-500 SWFLQSDTEGLV
+500 AWFLQSDTEGLG

-519 LGLGAPNRAGLRWG
+519 LGLRAPNRSGLRWG
-533 LAAKE
+533 LAAKD

-550 NRSGIRDRTAD
+550 NRAGIRDRTAD
-561 LGYTHH
+561 FGYTHH
-567 FRGGPVASWF
+567 FRGGPIASWF
-577 ASVDAQRIEL
+577 ASIDAQRIEFL
-587 LGGGLQTQVVT
+587 DGGLQTQVVT
-598 VTPLEIDSRSRDS
+598 ITPLEIDSRSRDT

-632 PSDTSRQVVIP
+632 PSDPSRQVVIP
-643 EGRYSFGEYIATAS
+643 PGRYSFDEYIATVA
-657 SGSHRNFVAA
+657 SGSHRKFVAA
-667 VNYRWGDF
+667 VHHRRGDF
-675 FSGQREQ
+675 FSGQRVN
-682 YSTIMT
+682 YGTITT
-688 WRPTKHLTFNIAY
+688 WRPTKHFTFRWGY
-701 DYHDIR
+701 DHHDIR

-716 LAHFTSEVAFNSD
+716 LATFSSEVAFNSD
-729 LLWTNRIQYDN
+729 LLWINRVQYDN
-740 VSEEVGINSRLHW
+740 VSEEVGVNSRLHW
-753 VLQDGREA
+753 VLRDGREA

-771 YDRDNSYDKTLAD
+771 YDRDNSFDETLSD
-784 LSLKVNYTFRF
+784 LSMKVNYTFRF

>member
-1 MTPRRTALA
+1 MRHTALA
-10 AGVAALCAL
+10 AGVTALCAL
-19 PGLGPAQEAGPAQ
+19 PGLSP
-32 RAAPAQRAGEAQQAA
+32 AQQAA
-47 PAQQAVLAGDVLK
+47 PAQQAGEAQQAVPAKQAVPVQPAQPAAPTGDVLK
-60 SVRMVRTETP
+60 SVRMVRTDAP

-76 LDDAVWSAAAV
+76 LDDAVWAQAAV

-190 IWDAAS
+190 IWDVAS
-196 TTGADGWTTE
+196 TTDSEGWVTE

-223 GVNFSR
+223 GINFSR

-244 RSYNPSIVGLATGF
+244 RSYNPGIVGLATGL
-258 TGLEQGL
+258 TGLQQGL

-273 ALNRRRHFD
+273 ALNRRRLFD
-282 PADIAADNPS
+282 PASSPS
-292 GDTSSGPAG
+292 GDTYGEPAG
-301 ATANNSAGDSSGT
+301 ISAGNPSADSSRS

-320 FYKITPSLNGALT
+320 FYKITPSLNSALT

-374 RIGGRNSDTNQSV
+374 RIGGRNTDTNQSV

-394 GRPFFSRRLGLSG
+394 GRPFFSRRLGLSD

-439 GEVQSSDV
+439 GGVESSDV
-447 FVGRASLSVL
+447 FVGRASLSIL

-465 VTEGDPNSNL
+465 VTDGDPNTNL
-475 GNSVAGMDFRYLNSR
+475 DNSVAGVDFRYLNSR
-490 LGNSRVIEAD
+490 LGNSRVLEAD
-500 SWFLQSDTEGLV
+500 AWFLQSDTEGLSE
-512 GDDRAFG
+512 DDRAFG
-519 LGLGAPNRAGLRWG
+519 LGLSAPNRAGLRWG

-567 FRGGPVASWF
+567 FRGGPIASWF
-577 ASVDAQRIEL
+577 ASIDAQRIERL
-587 LGGGLQTQVVT
+587 DGGLQTQVFT
-598 VTPLEIDSRSRDS
+598 ITPLEIDSRSRDT
-611 LVVQYKS
+611 LVMQYKS

-643 EGRYSFGEYIATAS
+643 GGRYSFDEYIATAS

-688 WRPTKHLTFNIAY
+688 LRPTKHFTFRIAY

-729 LLWTNRIQYDN
+729 VLWTNRIQYDN

-753 VLQDGREA
+753 VLRDGREA

-771 YDRDNSYDKTLAD
+771 YDRDNSYDETLAD

>member
-1 MTPRRTALA
+1 MTPRHTALA
-10 AGVAALCAL
+10 ATAIAVCVP
-19 PGLGPAQEAGPAQ
+19 PGSGLAQ
-32 RAAPAQRAGEAQQAA
+32 RADPAGET
-47 PAQQAVLAGDVLK
+47 LK
-60 SVRMVRTETP
+60 SVRMVRTDTP
-70 PVIDGR
+70 PMIDGR
-76 LDDAVWSAAAV
+76 LDDAVWATAAV
-87 VDDFHQSQPI
+87 VDDFHQSRPI

-111 YDEDALYI
+111 YDDEALYI
-119 GGRFWDSRP
+119 GGRFWDSEPGR
-128 DLIAAGTLRH
+128 IAAGTLRH

-147 RIAIVLSPYNDRRS
+147 RIAIVLSPFNDRRS

-190 IWDAAS
+190 IWDVAS
-196 TTGADGWTTE
+196 TTDSGGWTTE

-216 DPENDTW
+216 DPEIDTW
-223 GVNFSR
+223 GINFSR

-244 RSYNPSIVGLATGF
+244 RSYNPSIVGLATGL

-265 GLDVVPSL
+265 GLDVVPSI
-273 ALNRRRHFD
+273 ALNRRREF
-282 PADIAADNPS
+282 AS
-292 GDTSSGPAG
+292 VGDVAG
-301 ATANNSAGDSSGT
+301 ASSADSSRT

-374 RIGGRNSDTNQSV
+374 RIGGRNSDTNQSI

-394 GRPFFSRRLGLSG
+394 GRPFFSRRLGLSD

-439 GEVQSSDV
+439 GEVGSSDV

-465 VTEGDPNSNL
+465 VTEGDPNTNL
-475 GNSVAGMDFRYLNSR
+475 DNSVAGVDFRYLNSR
-490 LGNSRVIEAD
+490 LGNSRVLEAD
-500 SWFLQSDTEGLV
+500 AWFLRSDTEGLS

-519 LGLGAPNRAGLRWG
+519 LGLRAPNRSGLRWG
-533 LAAKE
+533 VAAKE
-538 VQRNFNP
+538 IQSNFNP

-550 NRSGIRDRTAD
+550 NRAGIRDRTAD
-561 LGYTHH
+561 FGYTHY
-567 FRGGPVASWF
+567 FLGGPVASWF
-577 ASVDAQRIEL
+577 ASVDAQRIERVD
-587 LGGGLQTQVVT
+587 GGLQTQIVT
-598 VTPLEIDSRSRDS
+598 ITPLEIDSRSRDS
-611 LVVQYKS
+611 VVLQYKS

-632 PSDTSRQVVIP
+632 PSDPSREVVIP
-643 EGRYSFGEYIATAS
+643 RGRYSFGEYVATVAT
-657 SGSHRNFVAA
+657 GSHRKFVAA
-667 VNYRWGDF
+667 LHHRRGDF
-675 FSGQREQ
+675 FGGERVN
-682 YSTIMT
+682 YGTITT
-688 WRPTKHLTFNIAY
+688 WRPTKHFTFRLGY

-716 LAHFTSEVAFNSD
+716 LANFSSEVAFNSD
-729 LLWTNRIQYDN
+729 LLWINRVQYDN

-753 VLQDGREA
+753 VLRDGREA
-761 YLVLNHNLQD
+761 YLVLNRNLQD
-771 YDRDNSYDKTLAD
+771 YDRNNSYDETLSD
-784 LSLKVNYTFRF
+784 VSVKVNYTFRF

>member
-1 MTPRRTALA
+1 MTFRHTASA
-10 AGVAALCAL
+10 AGIAALCAL
-19 PGLGPAQEAGPAQ
+19 PGPGA
-32 RAAPAQRAGEAQQAA
+32 AQQAGPDA
-47 PAQQAVLAGDVLK
+47 DVLK
-60 SVRMVRTETP
+60 SVRMVRTDTP

-76 LDDAVWSAAAV
+76 LDDAVWARAAV

-119 GGRFWDSRP
+119 GGRFWDSEPER
-128 DLIAAGTLRH
+128 IAASTLRH

-147 RIAIVLSPYNDRRS
+147 RIAIVLSPFNDRRS

-190 IWDAAS
+190 IWDVAS
-196 TTGADGWTTE
+196 TTNSDGWATE

-216 DPENDTW
+216 DPEMDTW
-223 GVNFSR
+223 GINFSR

-258 TGLEQGL
+258 TGLQQGL
-265 GLDVVPSL
+265 GLDVVPSF
-273 ALNRRRHFD
+273 ALNRRREF
-282 PADIAADNPS
+282 AAAGDVS
-292 GDTSSGPAG
+292 GNSS
-301 ATANNSAGDSSGT
+301 GDSSRA

-447 FVGRASLSVL
+447 FAGRASLSIL
-457 EESAVGFI
+457 EESAVGLI

-475 GNSVAGMDFRYLNSR
+475 DNSVAGVDFRYLNSR
-490 LGNSRVIEAD
+490 LGNSEVLEAD
-500 SWFLQSDTEGLV
+500 AWFLQSDTEGLS

-519 LGLGAPNRAGLRWG
+519 LGLRAPNRSGLRWG

-550 NRSGIRDRTAD
+550 NRAGIRDRTAD
-561 LGYTHH
+561 FGYTHH
-567 FRGGPVASWF
+567 FRGGPIASWF
-577 ASVDAQRIEL
+577 ATIDAQRIEL
-587 LGGGLQTQVVT
+587 LDGGLQTQVVT
-598 VTPLEIDSRSRDS
+598 ITPLEIDSRSRDT

-632 PSDTSRQVVIP
+632 PSDASRQVVIP
-643 EGRYSFGEYIATAS
+643 PGRYSFDEYIATVAT
-657 SGSHRNFVAA
+657 GSHRKFVAA
-667 VNYRWGDF
+667 VHHIRGDF
-675 FSGQREQ
+675 FSGERVN
-682 YSTIMT
+682 YGTIMT
-688 WRPTKHLTFNIAY
+688 WRPTKHFTFRFGY
-701 DYHDIR
+701 DHHDIR

-716 LAHFTSEVAFNSD
+716 LANFSSEVAFNSD
-729 LLWTNRIQYDN
+729 LLWINRVQYDN

-753 VLQDGREA
+753 VLRDGREA

-771 YDRDNSYDKTLAD
+771 HDRDNSFDETLSD

>member
-1 MTPRRTALA
+1 MRHTALA
-10 AGVAALCAL
+10 AGIAALCAL
-19 PGLGPAQEAGPAQ
+19 PGLSAAQPAGLAQ
-32 RAAPAQRAGEAQQAA
+32 RADAAQRAGPE
-47 PAQQAVLAGDVLK
+47 GDALK
-60 SVRMVRTETP
+60 SVRMVRTDTP

-76 LDDAVWSAAAV
+76 LDDAVWSRAAV
-87 VDDFHQSQPI
+87 IDDFHQSRPI

-190 IWDAAS
+190 IWDVAS
-196 TTGADGWTTE
+196 TTDSDGWATE

-216 DPENDTW
+216 DPENDAW
-223 GVNFSR
+223 GINFSR

-258 TGLEQGL
+258 TGLQQGL

-273 ALNRRRHFD
+273 AVNRRRLFE
-282 PADIAADNPS
+282 PAGIAANNPS
-292 GDTSSGPAG
+292 GDSSRDPAG
-301 ATANNSAGDSSGT
+301 DYSRT

-320 FYKITPSLNGALT
+320 FYKITPSLNSALT

-347 VNLTRFNLFFPE
+347 VNLTRFSLFFPE

-374 RIGGRNSDTNQSV
+374 RIGGRNSDTNQSI

-394 GRPFFSRRLGLSG
+394 GRPFFSRRLGLSD

-439 GEVQSSDV
+439 GGIESSDV
-447 FVGRASLSVL
+447 FVGRASLSIL

-465 VTEGDPNSNL
+465 VTDGDPNTNL
-475 GNSVAGMDFRYLNSR
+475 DNSVAGADFRYLNSR
-490 LGNSRVIEAD
+490 LGNGGVIEAD
-500 SWFLQSDTEGLV
+500 AWFLQSDTEGLSA
-512 GDDRAFG
+512 DDRAFG
-519 LGLGAPNRAGLRWG
+519 LGLSAPNRAGLRWG

-538 VQRNFNP
+538 VQRDFNP

-561 LGYTHH
+561 LGYTHF
-567 FRGGPVASWF
+567 FRGGPIASWF
-577 ASVDAQRIEL
+577 ASIDAQRIEL
-587 LGGGLQTQVVT
+587 LDGGLQTQVFT
-598 VTPLEIDSRSRDS
+598 ITPLEIDSRSRDS

-618 TDEVLIRPFRIYRD
+618 TDEVLVRPFRIYRD

-643 EGRYSFGEYIATAS
+643 AGRYSFDEYIATAA
-657 SGSHRNFVAA
+657 SGSHRNLVAA
-667 VNYRWGDF
+667 VNYRWGNF
-675 FSGQREQ
+675 FSGEREQ

-688 WRPTKHLTFNIAY
+688 WRPTKHFTFRLAY

-753 VLQDGREA
+753 VLRDGREA

-771 YDRDNSYDKTLAD
+771 YDRDNSYDEALAD

>member
-1 MTPRRTALA
+1 MRHTALI
-10 AGVAALCAL
+10 AGIAALCTL
-19 PGLGPAQEAGPAQ
+19 PGLSAAQQAGLAQ
-32 RAAPAQRAGEAQQAA
+32 RADAPQREE
-47 PAQQAVLAGDVLK
+47 PEGDALK
-60 SVRMVRTETP
+60 SVRMVRTDTP

-76 LDDAVWSAAAV
+76 LDDAVWSRAAV
-87 VDDFHQSQPI
+87 IDDFHQSRPI
-97 EGAEPTERTEIYLL
+97 EGAEPSERTEIYLL

-119 GGRFWDSRP
+119 GGRFWDSEP

-190 IWDAAS
+190 IWDVAS
-196 TTGADGWTTE
+196 TTDSEGWVTE

-223 GVNFSR
+223 GINFSR

-258 TGLEQGL
+258 ADLQQGL
-265 GLDVVPSL
+265 GLDVVPSV
-273 ALNRRRHFD
+273 AVNRRRVFD
-282 PADIAADNPS
+282 PS
-292 GDTSSGPAG
+292 GDTSGS
-301 ATANNSAGDSSGT
+301 

-320 FYKITPSLNGALT
+320 FYKVTPSLNAALT

-374 RIGGRNSDTNQSV
+374 RVGGRSFDANRSA
-387 SGPSREN
+387 SGASLQN
-394 GRPFFSRRLGLSG
+394 GRPFFSRRLGLSD

-428 VGGLAVRQAEF
+428 VGALAVRQDRF
-439 GEVQSSDV
+439 GDVDSSDV
-447 FVGRASLSVL
+447 FAGRGSLSIL
-457 EESAVGFI
+457 EESALGFI
-465 VTEGDPNSNL
+465 VTGGDPNSNL
-475 GNSVAGMDFRYLNSR
+475 GNAVAGVDFRYLNSR
-490 LGNSRVIEAD
+490 LGNGRVLEAD
-500 SWFLQSDTEGLV
+500 AWFLQSDTEGMS
-512 GDDRAFG
+512 GDDHAFG
-519 LGLGAPNRAGLRWG
+519 LGLKAPNRSGLRWG
-533 LAAKE
+533 VSAKE
-538 VQRNFNP
+538 IQTNFNP

-550 NRSGIRDRTAD
+550 NRAGIRDGTAD
-561 LGYTHH
+561 AGYTY
-567 FRGGPVASWF
+567 FFGGGPIASYF
-577 ASVDAQRIEL
+577 AGIDVQRIDL
-587 LGGGLQTQVVT
+587 LDGGLQTQVIT
-598 VTPLEIDSRSRDS
+598 VTPLEIDSRSRDG
-611 LVVQYKS
+611 LVVQYRL
-618 TDEVLIRPFRIYRD
+618 TEEVLVRPFRIHRD
-632 PSDTSRQVVIP
+632 PSDRSRQIVIP
-643 EGRYSFGEYIATAS
+643 QGRYSFEERLIDVS
-657 SGSHRNFVAA
+657 SGSHRKLAGGVT
-667 VNYRWGDF
+667 VRSGDF
-675 FSGQREQ
+675 FGGGR
-682 YSTIMT
+682 TNVVGNVA
-688 WRPTKHLTFNIAY
+688 WRPTKHFTFRLAY
-701 DYHDIR
+701 DWNDIS
-707 LPQGAFVTR
+707 LPQGDFVTR
-716 LAHFTSEVAFNSD
+716 LSQLTTEVSFNSD
-729 LLWTNRIQYDN
+729 LSWTNLVQYDN
-740 VSEEVGINSRLHW
+740 VSEEVGLNSRLHW

-771 YDRDNSYDKTLAD
+771 YDRDNSFDESLSD

>member
-1 MTPRRTALA
+1 
-10 AGVAALCAL
+10 
-19 PGLGPAQEAGPAQ
+19 
-32 RAAPAQRAGEAQQAA
+32 
-47 PAQQAVLAGDVLK
+47 
-60 SVRMVRTETP
+60 MVRTDTP

-76 LDDAVWSAAAV
+76 LDDPVWERATV

-97 EGAEPTERTEIYLL
+97 EGAEPTERTAIYLL
-111 YDEDALYI
+111 YDDHALYI
-119 GGRFWDSRP
+119 GGRFWDSEP

-147 RIAIVLSPYNDRRS
+147 RIAIVLSPFNDRRS

-190 IWDAAS
+190 IWDVAS
-196 TTGADGWTTE
+196 TTDADGWATE

-216 DPENDTW
+216 DPESDTW
-223 GVNFSR
+223 GINFSR

-258 TGLEQGL
+258 TGLQQGL
-265 GLDVVPSL
+265 GLDVVPSI
-273 ALNRRRHFD
+273 ALNRRRVFD
-282 PADIAADNPS
+282 PS
-292 GDTSSGPAG
+292 V
-301 ATANNSAGDSSGT
+301 DSSSS
-314 RPSLDL
+314 RPSLDA

-374 RIGGRNSDTNQSV
+374 RIGGRSFDANRSA
-387 SGPSREN
+387 SGPSLQN
-394 GRPFFSRRLGLSG
+394 GRPFFSRRLGLSDT
-407 SGQPVDLDY
+407 GQPVDLDY

-428 VGGLAVRQAEF
+428 VGGLAVRQAAF
-439 GEVQSSDV
+439 GEVESTDV
-447 FVGRASLSVL
+447 FAGRASLSVL

-465 VTEGDPNSNL
+465 VTEGDPNTNL
-475 GNSVAGMDFRYLNSR
+475 DNSVAGVDFRFLNSR
-490 LGNSRVIEAD
+490 LANSRVLEAD
-500 SWFLQSDTEGLV
+500 GWFMRSDTEGLI
-512 GDDRAFG
+512 GDDSAFG
-519 LGLGAPNRAGLRWG
+519 LGLRSPNRSGWRWG
-533 LAAKE
+533 IAAKE
-538 VQRNFNP
+538 IQRNFNP

-550 NRSGIRDRTAD
+550 NRAGIRDQTAEV
-561 LGYTHH
+561 GHTHH

-577 ASVDAQRIEL
+577 AGIDAQRIEL
-587 LGGGLQTQVVT
+587 LDGGLQTQLIT
-598 VTPLEIDSRSRDS
+598 VTPVEIGSRSRDE
-611 LVVQYKS
+611 LVFQFLS
-618 TDEVLIRPFRIYRD
+618 SDEVLARPFRIHRD
-632 PSDTSRQVVIP
+632 PSDVSRQVVIP
-643 EGRYSFGEYIATAS
+643 QGHYSFDEYSLTAS
-657 SGSHRNFVAA
+657 SGSHRRLAVD
-667 VNYRWGDF
+667 VNYRTGDF
-675 FSGQREQ
+675 FGGKRANIG
-682 YSTIMT
+682 TT
-688 WRPTKHLTFNIAY
+688 VAWRPTKHFTFRFAY
-701 DYHDIR
+701 DWNDIT

-716 LAHFTSEVAFNSD
+716 LSQVTTEVAFNSD
-729 LLWTNRIQYDN
+729 WSWINLVQYDN
-740 VSEEVGINSRLHW
+740 VTEEIGVNSRLHW

-771 YDRDNSYDKTLAD
+771 YDRDNSFDDTLSD

>member
-1 MTPRRTALA
+1 ML
-10 AGVAALCAL
+10 AGVCA
-19 PGLGPAQEAGPAQ
+19 AQEP
-32 RAAPAQRAGEAQQAA
+32 AAPGEA
-47 PAQQAVLAGDVLK
+47 LK
-60 SVRMVRTETP
+60 SVRMVRADTP

-76 LDDAVWSAAAV
+76 LDDAVWARAAV
-87 VDDFHQSQPI
+87 IDDFHQSQPV
-97 EGAEPTERTEIYLL
+97 EGAEPTERTEVYLL
-111 YDEDALYI
+111 YDNDTLYI
-119 GGRFWDSRP
+119 GGRFWDSEP
-128 DLIAAGTLRH
+128 EQIAAGTLRH

-147 RIAIVLSPYNDRRS
+147 RIAVVLSPYNDRRS

-175 AIYQNVSQNLPVWNT
+175 AIYQNVSENLPVWNT
-190 IWDAAS
+190 IWDVAS
-196 TTGADGWTTE
+196 TTDAEGWVTE

-216 DPENDTW
+216 DPESDTW

-258 TGLEQGL
+258 SGLEQGL
-265 GLDVVPSL
+265 GLDIVP
-273 ALNRRRHFD
+273 AVAVNRRKEFD
-282 PADIAADNPS
+282 PS
-292 GDTSSGPAG
+292 GD
-301 ATANNSAGDSSGT
+301 SART

-374 RIGGRNSDTNQSV
+374 RIGGRNWDFNRATSRA
-387 SGPSREN
+387 SREN
-394 GRPFFSRRLGLSG
+394 GRPFFSRRLGLSD

-416 GGKLSGRIGPWS
+416 GGKLSGRVGSWS

-439 GEVQSSDV
+439 GEIDSSDV
-447 FVGRASLSVL
+447 FAGRASLSVL

-475 GNSVAGMDFRYLNSR
+475 DNSLAGVDFRYLNTR
-490 LGNSRVIEAD
+490 LGNSRVLEAD
-500 SWFLQSDTEGLV
+500 AWFLQSDTEGLK

-519 LGLGAPNRAGLRWG
+519 LGLRAPNRSGLRWG
-533 LAAKE
+533 LATKE
-538 VQRNFNP
+538 IQENYNP

-550 NRSGIRDRTAD
+550 NRAGIRDRIAD
-561 LGYTHH
+561 LGYTHI
-567 FRGGPVASWF
+567 FRRGPIVSWF
-577 ASVDAQRIEL
+577 AGIDAQRIDYL
-587 LGGGLQTQVVT
+587 DGGLQTQVVSFS
-598 VTPLEIDSRSRDS
+598 PMDIRNRSRDR
-611 LVVQYKS
+611 LIARYQA
-618 TDEVLIRPFRIYRD
+618 TDEVLVRPFRIYRD

-643 EGRYSFGEYIATAS
+643 EGRYSFDEYSVQVT
-657 SGSHRNFVAA
+657 SGSHRNLAGQVT
-667 VNYRWGDF
+667 YQWGDF
-675 FSGQREQ
+675 FGGER
-682 YSTIMT
+682 TNIGGT
-688 WRPTKHLTFNIAY
+688 AAWRPTKHFTFRLSY
-701 DYHDIR
+701 DWNDIR

-716 LAHFTSEVAFNSD
+716 LSQLTTEVAFNSD
-729 LLWTNRIQYDN
+729 LSWINLVQYDN

-753 VLQDGREA
+753 VLRDGREA

-771 YDRDNSYDKTLAD
+771 HDRNNSFDETLSD

>member
-1 MTPRRTALA
+1 MTFRHTASA
-10 AGVAALCAL
+10 AGFAALYAL
-19 PGLGPAQEAGPAQ
+19 SGPGAAQEAGPDA
-32 RAAPAQRAGEAQQAA
+32 
-47 PAQQAVLAGDVLK
+47 DVLK
-60 SVRMVRTETP
+60 SVRMVRTDTP

-76 LDDAVWSAAAV
+76 LDDAVWTRAAI

-111 YDEDALYI
+111 YDDDALYI
-119 GGRFWDSRP
+119 GGRFWDSEPER
-128 DLIAAGTLRH
+128 IAAGTLRH

-147 RIAIVLSPYNDRRS
+147 RIAIVLSPFNDRRS

-175 AIYQNVSQNLPVWNT
+175 AIYQNVSQNLSVWNT
-190 IWDAAS
+190 IWDVAS
-196 TTGADGWTTE
+196 TTGSDGWATE

-216 DPENDTW
+216 DPELDTW
-223 GVNFSR
+223 GINFSR

-258 TGLEQGL
+258 TGLQQGL
-265 GLDVVPSL
+265 GLDVVPAV
-273 ALNRRRHFD
+273 ALNRRREF
-282 PADIAADNPS
+282 AAA
-292 GDTSSGPAG
+292 GDVS
-301 ATANNSAGDSSGT
+301 GDSSRS

-320 FYKITPSLNGALT
+320 FYKITPSLNSALT

-374 RIGGRNSDTNQSV
+374 RIGGRSSDVNRSV

-394 GRPFFSRRLGLSG
+394 GRPFFSRRLGLSD

-428 VGGLAVRQAEF
+428 VGGLAVRQTGFEDVA
-439 GEVQSSDV
+439 GSDV
-447 FVGRASLSVL
+447 FVGRASMSILD
-457 EESAVGFI
+457 ESAVGFI
-465 VTEGDPNSNL
+465 VTDGDPRSNL
-475 GNSVAGMDFRYLNSR
+475 DNSVTGVDLRYLNSR
-490 LGNSRVIEAD
+490 FGNSRMLEAD
-500 SWFLQSDTEGLV
+500 AWFLQSDTEGLS

-519 LGLGAPNRAGLRWG
+519 LGLRAPNRAGLRWG
-533 LAAKE
+533 LATKE
-538 VQRNFNP
+538 IQTNFNP

-550 NRSGIRDRTAD
+550 NRAGIRDRIAD
-561 LGYTHH
+561 VGYTHH
-567 FRGGPVASWF
+567 FRGGPIASWF
-577 ASVDAQRIEL
+577 ASIDAQRIEL
-587 LGGGLQTQVVT
+587 LDGGLQTQVVT
-598 VTPLEIDSRSRDS
+598 ITPLEIDSRSRDTV
-611 LVVQYKS
+611 VVQYKS

-632 PSDTSRQVVIP
+632 SSDPSWQVVIP
-643 EGRYSFGEYIATAS
+643 PGRYSFDEFIASAN
-657 SGSHRNFVAA
+657 SGSHRRLVAA
-667 VNYRWGDF
+667 VHHRWGEF
-675 FSGQREQ
+675 FSGQRDQ
-682 YSTIMT
+682 YSTIVT
-688 WRPTKHLTFNIAY
+688 WRPTKHFTFRVGY

-716 LAHFTSEVAFNSD
+716 LANLATEVAFNSD
-729 LLWTNRIQYDN
+729 LLWINLVQYDN
-740 VSEEVGINSRLHW
+740 LSEEVGINSRLHW
-753 VLQDGREA
+753 VLRDGREA

-771 YDRDNSYDKTLAD
+771 YDRDNSFDETLSD